1 MPITGRIVAVCLS
14 ARRGETKTPRA
25 EGGLLVKNS
34 GLEGDAHAG
43 PGDRQVSLLCTS
55 SIEKI
60 RPAIQAA
67 GRDLAPGDFA
77 ENLTLD
83 GFDFEAMPLGA
94 RLRFPSGAELEIS
107 KIGKECHHG
116 CAIREIVGDCVMP
129 REGVFGRVVQG
140 GTVAPGDAFE
150 VTTP

>member
-1 MPITGRIVAVCLS
+1 MPVTGRIVAVCLS
-14 ARRGETKTPRA
+14 ARRGETKTPCP
-25 EGGLLVKNS
+25 EGGLLVENS
-34 GLEGDAHAG
+34 GLEGDGHAG
-43 PGDRQVSLLCTS
+43 PGERQVSLLCMS

-60 RPAIQAA
+60 RPVVQAA

-77 ENLTLD
+77 ENLTID

-94 RLRFPSGAELEIS
+94 RLRFANGAELEIS
-107 KIGKECHHG
+107 KIGKECHKG

-129 REGVFGRVVQG
+129 REGVFARVVRG
-140 GTVAPGDAFE
+140 GAVVPGNAFE